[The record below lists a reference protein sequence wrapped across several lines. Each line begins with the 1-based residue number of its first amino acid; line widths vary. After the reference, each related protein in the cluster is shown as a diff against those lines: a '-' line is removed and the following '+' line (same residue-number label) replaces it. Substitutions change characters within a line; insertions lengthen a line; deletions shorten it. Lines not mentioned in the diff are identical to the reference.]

1 MSKFDDADF
10 AGWVTKN
17 DIRCADGVT
26 IRHGAFAKNDGMK
39 VPMVWQHNYNSPSNV
54 LGTMLLQARP
64 EGTYGYG
71 FFNGTEA
78 AKDAKES
85 VKHGDVTAMSIGA
98 REIQKQGQN
107 VVHGNIYEVSLVLAG
122 ANPGAKI
129 EYSLEHS
136 AYGDGE
142 EEALIEVP
150 VMLHDA
156 TTEEGET
163 KEAMA
168 DTKET
173 ETKKPEGTDT
183 KESKSE
189 RTIGD
194 VLATFNEEQ
203 QEALELIVAQALA
216 SADESD
222 NTDDEDVSE
231 NGEGAT
237 DQNEVKQSAIKEGES
252 TLKHNIFAD
261 NAEGTTQVGAA
272 NGGELFHSAITGAD
286 LSQQDLNKVI
296 AHAYRS
302 GSRSLNESLIE
313 AGFGAQMNEDGVG
326 LTHGLDLKHGL
337 TNLDVLFPATT
348 LTKGI
353 QTWNPQGKNVSKI
366 LSKFAAAPTGRIKN
380 LFANISED
388 EARAR
393 GYIKGNEK
401 MESIEQFYFR
411 ETTPQTVM
419 RKIKFNRDDI
429 IDIQENG
436 IDVTAWALQVQRAKL
451 EEEVVRAAFFG
462 DGRPGTVVADGETIT
477 NPAKIKED
485 NIRPIVK
492 DHELFT
498 MKLTTENWVTFRD
511 DLALKMAAY
520 EGSGTPDLYMHSI
533 DIAKLRTAKD
543 ANGRYIF
550 GGYVNG
556 NMPTLSD
563 VAGSIGVSE
572 VIEYRETPLGTA
584 VVVNLNDYVFG
595 ASKGGQIVNF
605 DFFDIDFNQYKYLI
619 ETRLSGALLTP
630 KTAIAITVTNPG
642 AANLDDFKFNSEGLK
657 DTPNWLLDS
666 AAGATVPATGV
677 TVNKTTLSKKVGE
690 KETLVAT
697 VKPAD
702 ATDKTVK
709 WVAADT
715 SIATVS
721 ATGEVTAV
729 AVGKTKVLAIVG
741 GNIAEVTIT
750 VTAA

>member
-26 IRHGAFAKNDGMK
+26 IRHGAFAKNDGTK

-142 EEALIEVP
+142 EEAVIEVP

-173 ETKKPEGTDT
+173 KKPEGTDT

-189 RTIGD
+189 RTVGD

-222 NTDDEDVSE
+222 DADDEDVSE
-231 NGEGAT
+231 NGEGAA
-237 DQNEVKQSAIKEGES
+237 DQNEVKQSAIEEGES

-261 NAEGTTQVGAA
+261 NAEGTAQTTA
-272 NGGELFHSAITGAD
+272 GGELFHSAVTGAD

-326 LTHGLDLKHGL
+326 LTHGIDLKHGL
-337 TNLDVLFPATT
+337 TNLDVLFPSTT

-380 LFANISED
+380 LFTNISED

-393 GYIKGNEK
+393 GYIKGTEK

-419 RKIKFNRDDI
+419 RKVKFNRDDI

-462 DGRPGTVVADGETIT
+462 DGRPATVLSGGDTVP

-485 NIRPIVK
+485 HIRPIVK
-492 DHELFT
+492 DHDLFT

-511 DLALKMAAY
+511 DLAFKMAAY

-543 ANGRYIF
+543 SNGRYIF

-563 VAGSIGVSE
+563 VAGSIGVNE

-619 ETRLSGALLTP
+619 ETRLSGALLSP
-630 KTAIAITVTNPG
+630 KTAIAITVTSPG
-642 AANLDDFKFNSEGLK
+642 SKNLDDFKFDSKGLK

-666 AAGATVPATGV
+666 ATGDIVPATGV
-677 TVNKTTLSKKVGE
+677 TLNKPTLTKAAKE
-690 KETLVAT
+690 KETLIAT
-697 VKPAD
+697 VKPD
-702 ATDKTVK
+702 NATNKTVK
-709 WVAADT
+709 WVSADEA
-715 SIATVS
+715 IATVS
-721 ATGEVTAV
+721 DKGEVTAV
-729 AVGKTKVLAIVG
+729 ATGKTKILAIVD
-741 GNIAEVTIT
+741 GNIATSTIT
-750 VTAA
+750 VTG